1 MNLPQIFCRHFY
13 TTVSTTTQTVRRAA
27 YPKVQHDYEPL
38 AGKQLYVTKN
48 VPVEFYDAAETTEV
62 WRCAKCGHSKIVKH

>member
-13 TTVSTTTQTVRRAA
+13 STVSTTTQTVRRAA
-27 YPKVQHDYEPL
+27 YPKVQHNYEPL

-48 VPVEFYDAAETTEV
+48 VPVEFYDAVETTEV
-62 WRCAKCGHSKIVKH
+62 WRCAKCGHTEIVKY